1 MYPENYLSY
10 DRESF
15 SDLDCFLNRTCES
28 FQYRSTILTS
38 LPLGAEILSSYINEL
53 RWITL
58 ESGLAF
64 VQRTWMEGEAESS
77 VDWADMTVN
86 FYVALNFSSPNG
98 SEVIAASWAA
108 AQLGEIP
115 LPADVLKN
123 QALDGVRSKGDD
135 LNKWL
140 SENDVPY
147 SK

>member
-1 MYPENYLSY
+1 M
-10 DRESF
+10 
-15 SDLDCFLNRTCES
+15 
-28 FQYRSTILTS
+28 
-38 LPLGAEILSSYINEL
+38 G
-53 RWITL
+53 
-58 ESGLAF
+58 
-64 VQRTWMEGEAESS
+64 GEAESS
-77 VDWADMTVN
+77 VEWADRTAN
-86 FYVALNFSSPNG
+86 FYVGLAYSSRNG
-98 SEVIAASWAA
+98 SGVMAASWAA